1 MQLDEAFRTS
11 PLRVGTVVAGA
22 DHLAKEISWVQ
33 VVDHPDIESWVE
45 PGHLLL
51 STGYNWPKGGA
62 QAAALVEKLA
72 AKGACGVVLAVPNFV
87 AHFASE
93 TVAAAQRVHLPLIEL
108 PWEVPFSSITQYV
121 HRELVDRQSRA
132 LAKSEQIHRQLTEAA
147 ATGDSLQDVARV
159 LGQVLERSVQIH
171 SAEGAL
177 LAAHAVAQGG
187 HASPP
192 FAQGVFHALSAGG
205 GIQAMDKQTR
215 AVRWHPRPSRLATAA
230 QSVVGCAVRNR
241 NGGLGYVL
249 VAEGVPPLNEID
261 LRAVE
266 HAGTVAALQIAHQR
280 ELSAH
285 EARLGYALVA
295 ALLEGRFDETPS
307 AIERA
312 RLLGW
317 DPEQPYRL
325 ATILLD
331 EPNPLS
337 SEGLTRR
344 EQLAGQLT
352 QALRQKKVAPLIS
365 LSANQIN
372 ALVPNTVDVEWLWSA
387 IAHGRCAMGVSEL
400 HQGIAGMHS
409 AGREVA
415 DLMPHTKPGRVHF
428 SDEAMFPRVLAGDPA
443 ARRLFIARVF
453 GVLEADKRGRAL
465 IDTAIALTDE
475 GFNLQRTA
483 DRLHVHISTLRYR
496 LGRLAELTRLD
507 LDAVEG
513 RFRLQLVVRLY
524 LAEQP

>member
-1 MQLDEAFRTS
+1 MQLDEAFLTS
-11 PLRVGTVVAGA
+11 PLRVGTVVAA
-22 DHLAKEISWVQ
+22 SEHLAKEISWVQ

-51 STGYNWPKGGA
+51 STGYNWPKGGTE
-62 QAAALVEKLA
+62 AAALVEKLA
-72 AKGACGVVLAVPNFV
+72 AKGACGVVLAVPNFIEK
-87 AHFASE
+87 FAAE
-93 TVAAAQRVHLPLIEL
+93 TVAAADRVHLPLIEL

-159 LGQVLERSVQIH
+159 LGEVLERSVQIY
-171 SAEGAL
+171 SAEGVL
-177 LAAHAVAQGG
+177 LAAYAMAQRG
-187 HASPP
+187 HACPP
-192 FAQGVFHALSAGG
+192 FEQGVFRALSAGG
-205 GIQAMDKQTR
+205 GIKAMDAQTR

-249 VAEGVPPLNEID
+249 VAEGIPPLSEID

-295 ALLEGRFDETPS
+295 SLLEGRFDETPS

-337 SEGLTRR
+337 SEGLERR
-344 EQLAGQLT
+344 ERLAGQLT
-352 QALRQKKVAPLIS
+352 QAFRQKGIQPLIS

-372 ALVPNTVDVEWLWSA
+372 ALVPDTVDIAWLWSS
-387 IAHGRCAMGVSEL
+387 ITHGRSAMGVSEL
-400 HQGIAGMHS
+400 HQGITGMHC

-428 SDEAMFPRVLAGDPA
+428 SDEAMFPRVLAGDAA
-443 ARRLFIARVF
+443 ARRIFLARVI
-453 GVLEADKRGRAL
+453 GVLEADKRGQAL

-475 GFNLQRTA
+475 GFNLQHAA
-483 DRLHVHISTLRYR
+483 DRLDVHISTLRYR
-496 LGRLAELTRLD
+496 LGRLGELTKLD
-507 LDAVEG
+507 LNSVEG
-513 RFRLQLVVRLY
+513 RFRLQFGVRLY
-524 LAEQP
+524 LAQQP

>member
-1 MQLDEAFRTS
+1 MQLDEALRMS
-11 PLRVGTVVAGA
+11 PLQVGTVVAA
-22 DHLAKEISWVQ
+22 SAHLARDISWVQ
-33 VVDHPDIESWVE
+33 VVDHPDIEGWVE

-51 STGYNWPKGGA
+51 STGYNWPKGDKE
-62 QAAALVEKLA
+62 AAVLVKKLA

-87 AHFASE
+87 EHFSAA
-93 TVAAAQRVHLPLIEL
+93 TIAAANRAHLPLIEL
-108 PWEVPFSSITQYV
+108 PWAVPFSSVTQYV

-171 SAEGAL
+171 STEGGL
-177 LAAHAVAQGG
+177 LAGFTVAQGG
-187 HASPP
+187 HASPAFEP
-192 FAQGVFHALSAGG
+192 GIFRALSAGG
-205 GIQAMDKQTR
+205 GIKAMDAQTR
-215 AVRWHPRPSRLATAA
+215 AIRWHPRPSRLATTT

-241 NGGLGYVL
+241 SGGLGYVL
-249 VAEGVPPLNEID
+249 VAEGVPPLTEID

-266 HAGTVAALQIAHQR
+266 HAGTVAALKIAHQR

-295 ALLEGRFDETPS
+295 ALLEGRFDQSPS

-337 SEGLTRR
+337 SEGLGRR
-344 EQLAGQLT
+344 EQLAAQLA
-352 QALRQKKVAPLIS
+352 QALRQKGAQPLIS
-365 LSANQIN
+365 LSANQIH
-372 ALVPNTVDVEWLWSA
+372 ALLPDNVDVEWLWSG
-387 IAHGRCAMGVSEL
+387 ISHGRATMGVSEL
-400 HQGIAGMHS
+400 HQGAAGMH
-409 AGREVA
+409 AAERETA
-415 DLMPHTKPGRVHF
+415 DLMPHTKPGRIHF
-428 SDEAMFPRVLAGDPA
+428 FDEAMFPRVLAGDAA
-443 ARRLFIARVF
+443 ARRVFIARLF
-453 GVLEADKRGRAL
+453 GGLEADKRGRAL
-465 IDTAIALTDE
+465 IDTALALTDE

-483 DRLHVHISTLRYR
+483 DRLGVHISTLRYR
-496 LGRLAELTRLD
+496 LGRLSELTKLD
-507 LDAVEG
+507 LDSVEG
-513 RFRLQLVVRLY
+513 RFRLQFGVRLY
-524 LAEQP
+524 LAEQA

>member
-72 AKGACGVVLAVPNFV
+72 AKGTCGVVLAVPNFV
-87 AHFASE
+87 AHFAAE
-93 TVAAAQRVHLPLIEL
+93 TIAAAQRVHLPLIEL

-192 FAQGVFHALSAGG
+192 FAQGVFRALSAGG

-352 QALRQKKVAPLIS
+352 QALRQKNVAPLIS

-372 ALVPNTVDVEWLWSA
+372 ALVPDTVDVEWLWSA

-496 LGRLAELTRLD
+496 LGRLAELSRLD
-507 LDAVEG
+507 LDTVEG

>member
-11 PLRVGTVVAGA
+11 PLQVGTVVAA
-22 DHLAKEISWVQ
+22 SAHLARDISWVQ
-33 VVDHPDIESWVE
+33 VVDHTDIEEWVE

-51 STGYNWPKGGA
+51 STGYNWPKGDKD
-62 QAAALVEKLA
+62 AAVLIGKLA

-87 AHFASE
+87 EHFAAE
-93 TVAAAQRVHLPLIEL
+93 TIAAANRAHLPLIEL

-132 LAKSEQIHRQLTEAA
+132 LAKSAQIHRQLTEAA
-147 ATGDSLQDVARV
+147 ATGESLQDVARV

-171 SAEGAL
+171 ATEGGL
-177 LAAHAVAQGG
+177 LAGHIVEQGG
-187 HASPP
+187 HASPAFEP
-192 FAQGVFHALSAGG
+192 GIFQALSAGG
-205 GIQAMDKQTR
+205 GIKAMDAQTR
-215 AVRWHPRPSRLATAA
+215 AIRWHPRPSRLATTA

-249 VAEGVPPLNEID
+249 VAEGVPPLSEID

-266 HAGTVAALQIAHQR
+266 QASIVAALQIAHQR

-307 AIERA
+307 VIERA

-317 DPEQPYRL
+317 DPEQSYRL

-337 SEGLTRR
+337 SEGLGRR
-344 EQLAGQLT
+344 EQLAGQVAR
-352 QALRQKKVAPLIS
+352 ALRQKGAQPLIS
-365 LSANQIN
+365 LSANQIH
-372 ALVPNTVDVEWLWSA
+372 ALVPHEVDIEWLWSS
-387 IAHGRCAMGVSEL
+387 ISHGHCAMGVSEV
-400 HQGIAGMHS
+400 HQGVAGMHS
-409 AGREVA
+409 AGLEMA

-428 SDEAMFPRVLAGDPA
+428 FDEAMFPRVLAGDAA
-443 ARRLFIARVF
+443 ARRVFIQRLFGA
-453 GVLEADKRGRAL
+453 LEADRRGQAL

-475 GFNLQRTA
+475 GFNLQRAA
-483 DRLHVHISTLRYR
+483 DRLDVHISTLRYR
-496 LGRLAELTRLD
+496 LGRLSELTKLD
-507 LDAVEG
+507 LDCVEG
-513 RFRLQLVVRLY
+513 RFRLQFGVRLY
-524 LAEQP
+524 LAEQA

>member
-1 MQLDEAFRTS
+1 MQLDEALRTS
-11 PLRVGTVVAGA
+11 PLQAGAVVAA
-22 DHLAKEISWVQ
+22 SEHLAREISWVQ

-51 STGYNWPKGGA
+51 STGYNWPKGGKE
-62 QAAALVEKLA
+62 AAALVEKLA
-72 AKGACGVVLAVPNFV
+72 VKGACGVVLAVPNFV
-87 AHFASE
+87 EHFALE
-93 TVAAAQRVHLPLIEL
+93 TIAVADRVHLPLIEL

-159 LGQVLERSVQIH
+159 LGQVLERSVQIY
-171 SAEGAL
+171 SAEGGL
-177 LAAHAVAQGG
+177 LAAHAIERGG
-187 HASPP
+187 HASPS
-192 FAQGVFHALSAGG
+192 FEQGVFRALSAGG
-205 GIQAMDKQTR
+205 GIKAMDAQTR
-215 AVRWHPRPSRLATAA
+215 AVRWHPRPSRLATTA

-249 VAEGVPPLNEID
+249 VAEGVPPLTEID

-280 ELSAH
+280 ELSAN

-317 DPEQPYRL
+317 DPEQHYRL

-337 SEGLTRR
+337 SEGLGRR
-344 EQLAGQLT
+344 EQLAGQLA
-352 QALRQKKVAPLIS
+352 QAFRQKSVQPLIS

-372 ALVPNTVDVEWLWSA
+372 ALVPDTMDVEWLWSN
-387 IAHGRCAMGVSEL
+387 IAHGRSAMGVSEF
-400 HQGIAGMHS
+400 HRGVAGMHS
-409 AGREVA
+409 AGREIA
-415 DLMPHTKPGRVHF
+415 DLMPHTKPSRIHF
-428 SDEAMFPRVLAGDPA
+428 SEEAMFPRVLAGDAA
-443 ARRLFIARVF
+443 ARRIFITRLFGA
-453 GVLEADKRGRAL
+453 LEADKRGQAL

-483 DRLHVHISTLRYR
+483 DRLEVHISTLRYR
-496 LGRLAELTRLD
+496 LGRLGELTKLD
-507 LDAVEG
+507 LDSVEG
-513 RFRLQLVVRLY
+513 RFRLQLGVRLY
-524 LAEQP
+524 LAEQS